1 MKLISI
7 TYFLS
12 IELLNAQRNYVCYSS
27 MINQGR
33 SQRMMLPIRYFVSTL
48 VGS

>member
-7 TYFLS
+7 TYFVS
-12 IELLNAQRNYVCYSS
+12 TELLNAQRNYLCYSS

-33 SQRMMLPIRYFVSTL
+33 SQRIMLPILYFVSIL
-48 VGS
+48 VDS